1 LVERAFNWGLG
12 LSLLSWSALGL
23 IHAAPDDRLTAVR
36 LTVSGLNGLIGILF
50 VARAPILRHGSA
62 AAIVLAVPGVAVAGL
77 ALRLAPLP
85 HDWPLP
91 AQVLFVGGAG
101 LAAIAFTA
109 LGRSFAILPAVRGI
123 VSRGPYRLV
132 RHPGY
137 LGELVMV
144 LACFCAGPTLPRLA
158 PLLAAVPLLMLR
170 IRAEERELGAA
181 VEYGA
186 YAERVRHRLLP
197 GIW

>member
-1 LVERAFNWGLG
+1 LVERAFNWALG

-23 IHAAPDDRLTAVR
+23 IHAEPDDRLTAVR
-36 LTVSGLNGLIGILF
+36 LTVSGLNALVGILF
-50 VARAPILRHGSA
+50 VARAPVLRHGSI
-62 AAIVLAVPGVAVAGL
+62 AAIGLAVPGVAVAGL
-77 ALRLAPLP
+77 ALRLSPAP
-85 HDWPLP
+85 HEWPLA
-91 AQVLFVGGAG
+91 AQALFVAGAAF
-101 LAAIAFTA
+101 AAAAFTA

-144 LACFCAGPTLPRLA
+144 AACFCAGPSPPRLA

-170 IRAEERELGAA
+170 IRAEEQELETA

-186 YAERVRHRLLP
+186 YAQRVRYRLLP
-197 GIW
+197 GVW